1 MVSQKPEVRS
11 EETLSTSLHQISM
24 VGQVGIGMTSDYL
37 DPAML
42 RSLLAVGAKLEGT
55 GSRSSIILE

>member
-11 EETLSTSLHQISM
+11 EETLCTSLHQISM

-37 DPAML
+37 DQAML
-42 RSLLAVGAKLEGT
+42 RSLLAVGTKLEGT
-55 GSRSSIILE
+55 GSRTSIILE